1 MTGADPV
8 EAPTTSVDA
17 VARLAPGYIAAG
29 KSRLH
34 RLGRAAKMAANLS
47 SAVAIDT
54 TLGLLRLPKTRA
66 LVAQV
71 AVKVGQHLEDG
82 QLPSQEDTEAMVA
95 SMMTP
100 EVFEELLGRFGI
112 EGPAEMPAEML
123 ASVRERYAP
132 LAN

>member
-34 RLGRAAKMAANLS
+34 RLGRAAKMAANLA
-47 SAVAIDT
+47 SAIAADT

-71 AVKVGQHLEDG
+71 VVTVAPRLEDG
-82 QLPSQEDTEAMVA
+82 TLPSQEDTEAMVA
-95 SMMTP
+95 SMMTT
-100 EVFEELLGRFGI
+100 EVLEELLGRFGI
-112 EGPAEMPAEML
+112 QGPLPEEML
-123 ASVRERYAP
+123 ERVRERYAP